1 MEKKNVTGKPA
12 AGNAGAMVKKV
23 WKKTVELAKIMYNL
37 RSLVLSIPVA
47 VLALALAMRNMIELP
62 GEVGLL
68 MQANG
73 EYEFVV
79 VKGIA
84 VLGPMIITAVCL
96 LMTLSSKKVLFPWLI
111 SLFSLIIPLML
122 WVTNAFPM

>member
-1 MEKKNVTGKPA
+1 MCKDKRFLKFLIPSMIGAFLFVIPVQQG
-12 AGNAGAMVKKV
+12 GNL
-23 WKKTVELAKIMYNL
+23 T
-37 RSLVLSIPVA
+37 IPVA